1 MDNPRIPTFGNN
13 SGNLHFVDEYNL
25 QHPDLIA
32 AIKEIMDLRF
42 EAICK
47 NLRSGVISIAIRDF
61 DYDSNSED
69 GKYND

>member
-1 MDNPRIPTFGNN
+1 MNNPRIPTLGNDS
-13 SGNLHFVDEYNL
+13 SGDLRFVDEYNW

-32 AIKEIMDLRF
+32 AVNAMRELRF

-61 DYDSNSED
+61 DYDNEESNHA
-69 GKYND
+69 